1 MSEPILKALM
11 QLFALITDTRE
22 DAEITLR
29 EKNLVRSF
37 LGHHLNKELTDRYM
51 KVFEDYLAF
60 FNSERI
66 DKGSLKE
73 KKRTSLNAMKLLAI
87 CEKINN
93 ELHQKQKIYV
103 LVQLVGYIA
112 LGTKQSENE
121 LDFLHTVAIAF
132 NIPDKEYDNIRSFIM
147 LSAHSVPEKKKVL
160 IIDNKTEN
168 FDQEMKHLCNVNLIG
183 TISFLHIESTN
194 TYILKYSGEADIF
207 LNGQKISVGQTYVFD
222 NGSSI
227 RASGINTVYFSEVVS
242 LITETSFKTR
252 VAIDAHDVFYR
263 FMNSENGIHGLNLHE
278 ESGRLVGIM
287 GGSGAGKSTTLSIL
301 NGTLRPQSGTVLVNG
316 YNLYDEQDKE
326 ALKGVIGF
334 VPQDDLLIEELT
346 VFQNLFFNAR
356 LCLSNLPEEKV
367 VEIVNKTLLDFDLE
381 ETRNLIVGSPLNKII
396 SGGQRKRLNI
406 ALELLREPNILFVDE
421 PTSGLSSVD
430 SEIVMN
436 LLDAQTYKGKLVI
449 VNIHQPSSEIY
460 KMFDRILIIDK
471 GGYQVFYGNPTEAI
485 IYFKRH
491 SNHANPEEDQCSECG
506 NVDSDQI
513 LQIIEAKVVDEH
525 GKATRIRKVSPKE
538 WAEKFRENNFG
549 IAQKFNSEKRVL
561 PDNSYSIPGL
571 FKQSRIFF
579 IRDLLSKL
587 ANRQYALISLLGAP
601 FLAFL
606 LAYFTKY
613 KIDGQYHF
621 SENENLPSYLFM
633 SVITSLFM
641 GLIISAE
648 EIVKDRKI
656 LKRESFLNLSWFSY
670 LNSKV
675 MIMFLISAIQTI
687 LFIIIGNY
695 ILEIKGM
702 TGSYFIILFTTSC
715 LANMLGLN
723 ISSAFNSVITIYILI
738 PFIII
743 PQLLFSGV
751 LVKFEKLHQSK
762 LATSEYVPIIGEVMA
777 ARWSFEALAVEQFKN
792 NNYER
797 SFIDVDIERSQN
809 DWYANYLIV
818 SLKSHLQE
826 CSLYKDS
833 TELRKNCHDNF
844 TKLNYYIDR
853 LNTLAG
859 FGPINGSWKASL
871 NEEKFNEVTGIATG
885 KFLDSLR
892 THFRLMRK
900 MKMAERDKIDEGIGK
915 ERLTYLS
922 SAYENKELEK
932 LLLGDYILKKSVE
945 TSDRIIQKY
954 EPGFMIP
961 LSKYG
966 RAHLYA
972 PYKRV
977 GNLKI
982 DTFVFNVLLLWVIS
996 LILYLVLYYNLLQ
1009 NAIGSFE
1016 NLRFIKAMEKE

>member
-1 MSEPILKALM
+1 MSESILKALM
-11 QLFALITDTRE
+11 QLFALITDTHE

-29 EKNLVRSF
+29 EKDLVRSF

-51 KVFEDYLAF
+51 KVFEDYLAS

-112 LGTKQSENE
+112 LGTEQTENE
-121 LDFLHTVAIAF
+121 LDFLQTVAIAF
-132 NIPDKEYDNIRSFIM
+132 NIPDKEYDNVRSFIM
-147 LSAHSVPEKKKVL
+147 LSPHSVPEKKKVL
-160 IIDNKTEN
+160 IIDNRTED

-183 TISFLHIESTN
+183 TISLLHIESTN

-263 FMNSENGIHGLNLHE
+263 FMNSENGIHDLNFHE

-538 WAEKFRENNFG
+538 WAEKFRENIFG
-549 IAQKFNSEKRVL
+549 AAHKFNSEKRVL

-648 EIVKDRKI
+648 EIVRDRKI

-675 MIMFLISAIQTI
+675 MIMFFISAIQTI
-687 LFIIIGNY
+687 LFILIGNY

-702 TGSYFIILFTTSC
+702 TGSYWLILFTTSC

-762 LATSEYVPIIGEVMA
+762 LSTSEYVPIIGEVMA

-797 SFIDVDIERSQN
+797 NFIDVDIERSQN

-833 TELRKNCHDNF
+833 TELRKNCQDNF

-853 LNTLAG
+853 LNNLAG

-871 NEEKFNEVTGIATG
+871 NEERFNEVTAIAAG

-900 MKMAERDKIDEGIGK
+900 MKMAERDKIEEGIGK
-915 ERLTYLS
+915 EKLTYLS

-996 LILYLVLYYNLLQ
+996 LILYLALYYNLLQ